1 MAPFK
6 VLIVGG
12 SVSGM
17 ALANMLEHHGIEYE
31 LLEAYPTIAPDMG
44 YVLAMQPDGTRIIHQ
59 LGCYDAMKECSIFV
73 QEVYVIGPTG
83 EVLLNGKNH
92 GRDSVE
98 TIGYPLI
105 SIARRDVIRILYE
118 NLKDKSRVHPNQR
131 VKNISS
137 TKSGVT
143 VTTEDGSTWTGDIV
157 VGADGVRSAVRQEM
171 WRIAREDKSDLLGE
185 EDAKSMSSTY
195 SCIFGSSFDVPTISE
210 TAFYLSV
217 HEKRTYLISPSQNG
231 MTYWAFFIPSKEVT
245 SGPYGQRYSAEEE
258 QEFVQKYLS
267 DHVVDGVTFGD
278 FYKRK
283 KRSVYI
289 TLEEGVMKQWF
300 GPRMV
305 LVGDAAHKI
314 HPIIGAGGGH
324 AIESAAALANVLAE
338 GLQKEPDPSQDSI
351 TEMFRRFQ
359 NSREE
364 IVRGASAQGHEVQKM
379 QMLDGPIP
387 KFLQLVVIPK
397 LPAGFM
403 ISETASRFSAGQ
415 RFAALPVP
423 SIPTSWGFD
432 DEIRMRP
439 QQRAGT
445 HTLLFVLGLLLTFLI
460 SRLGSVFGE
469 SLPKPDLNHS
479 LQQNAQVYS
488 SLYPLVLSV
497 IWTIESYRVGSTM
510 TPLWSSTFWSAM
522 AYIFGYDL
530 VSILYI
536 SLYVLVSQKRSFYF
550 PAPRA
555 MSVPTARTFLP
566 VLILTCATPAIT
578 TIAPELNLSDSS
590 AFLSNMTYSWRTAQL
605 LYPAMVF
612 ATMKLFRLSSERDIS
627 ALKGNS
633 DIKYL
638 WGTLA
643 LVLVL
648 TSSASLLRIIT
659 GIAQQEG
666 LSLSLAYHL
675 LAPSNS
681 LTSTIFLWSVFTV
694 WDLARIKAPGIELR
708 GGLLSVIVVSA
719 LCGSPAA
726 LAYVWML
733 RERALERGRE
743 KMNS

>member
-44 YVLAMQPDGTRIIHQ
+44 YVLALQPDGTRIMHQ
-59 LGCYDAMKECSIFV
+59 LGCYDAVKECSVFV

-118 NLKDKSRVHPNQR
+118 NLKDKSKVHPNQR

-137 TKSGVT
+137 TQSGVT
-143 VTTEDGSTWTGDIV
+143 VTAEDGSTWTGDIV
-157 VGADGVRSAVRQEM
+157 VGADGVRSAVRREM
-171 WRIAREDKSDLLGE
+171 WRIAREDKPDLLGE

-195 SCIFGSSFDVPTISE
+195 SCIFGSSFDVPSIQE
-210 TAFYLSV
+210 TAFYISV

-231 MTYWAFFIPSKEVT
+231 MTYWAFFIPNKEVT
-245 SGPYGQRYSAEEE
+245 SGPYGQRYSVEDE

-267 DHVVDGVTFGD
+267 DHIVDGVTFGD

-283 KRSVYI
+283 KRSIYI

-305 LVGDAAHKI
+305 LLGDAAHKI

-338 GLQKEPDPSQDSI
+338 GLQKEPDPTQDSI

-359 NSREE
+359 SSREE
-364 IVRGASAQGHEVQKM
+364 IVRAASAQGHEVQKM
-379 QMLDGPIP
+379 QMLDGLIP

-397 LPAGFM
+397 LPADFM

-423 SIPTSWGFD
+423 PIPTSWGFD

-439 QQRAGT
+439 QRREGT
-445 HTLLFVLGLLLTFLI
+445 HTLFFMLGLLLTFLI

-469 SLPKPDLNHS
+469 IIPRPDLNRS

-488 SLYPLVLSV
+488 
-497 IWTIESYRVGSTM
+497 RSTM

-522 AYIFGYDL
+522 AYIFGYDI
-530 VSILYI
+530 VAILYI

-555 MSVPTARTFLP
+555 ISVPTARTFLL
-566 VLILTCATPAIT
+566 VLILTCATPMIT
-578 TIAPELNLSDSS
+578 SIAPQLDLSSS
-590 AFLSNMTYSWRTAQL
+590 RAFLGGITYSWRTAQL
-605 LYPAMVF
+605 LYPTMVF
-612 ATMKLFRLSSERDIS
+612 ATMKLFRLSSERDIN

-648 TSSASLLRIIT
+648 TSSASLLLITRIV
-659 GIAQQEG
+659 QEEG
-666 LSLSLAYHL
+666 LSLSLAHHL

-681 LTSTIFLWSVFTV
+681 VTSAIFLWSVFTV

-708 GGLLSVIVVSA
+708 AGLFSVIVVSIVG
-719 LCGSPAA
+719 GSPAA